1 MTNLNFA
8 AIHFFYTCSPGSVGV
23 EYVAQFNNT
32 AGISDDNLRTEL
44 AGALSV
50 SDNGTFLAGSD
61 LKLSN
66 ETDPAKAVEALEFTG
81 KFIYCGK
88 QSYFNTK

>member
-1 MTNLNFA
+1 M
-8 AIHFFYTCSPGSVGV
+8 
-23 EYVAQFNNT
+23 AQFNNT
-32 AGISDDNLRTEL
+32 AGISDNNLRTEL

-66 ETDPAKAVEALEFTG
+66 ETDPSKAIEALQFSG
-81 KFIYCGK
+81 KLIYFDMHSNK
-88 QSYFNTK
+88 LKLLRWDK

>member
-1 MTNLNFA
+1 M
-8 AIHFFYTCSPGSVGV
+8 
-23 EYVAQFNNT
+23 AQFNNT

-50 SDNGTFLAGSD
+50 SNNGTFLAGSD

-66 ETDPAKAVEALEFTG
+66 ETDPAKAIEALQFSG
-81 KFIYCGK
+81 KLINFDMHSNK
-88 QSYFNTK
+88 LKLLRWD